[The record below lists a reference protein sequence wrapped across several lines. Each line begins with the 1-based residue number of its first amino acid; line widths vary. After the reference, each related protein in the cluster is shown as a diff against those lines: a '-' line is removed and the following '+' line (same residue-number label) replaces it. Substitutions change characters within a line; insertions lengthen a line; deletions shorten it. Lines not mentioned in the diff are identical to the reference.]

1 MFTLLTSFI
10 LERGLKNTFLF
21 NRKEMDTKL
30 YTGKLDKKGLYLWCL
45 PERAEGRQFFQTHKI
60 GMTTRSFGSRNKQYS
75 GIMKQKNWTANFL
88 LPLSVD
94 NDTIKEMETFVKKE
108 VFQYARSRPN
118 DIFPQSKDWTGEYYD
133 VVVRE
138 GDNFKQFIFDL
149 FHQVQIKAKNISNA
163 RVLDTILASDS
174 NIYMLKDLI
183 NTQKSEIEYLKS
195 KLDEHKQEV
204 HDLTSDTSGLE
215 CDASNV
221 ECAVKNEESSMLDT
235 LWRFAYNRKS
245 E

>member
-45 PERAEGRQFFQTHKI
+45 PERAEGRQFLQTHKI

-108 VFQYARSRPN
+108 VFQYAISRPN

-149 FHQVQIKAKNISNA
+149 FHQVQN
-163 RVLDTILASDS
+163 SD
-174 NIYMLKDLI
+174 MLKDLI

-204 HDLTSDTSGLE
+204 HDLTSDTSALE
-215 CDASNV
+215 SDASNV

-235 LWRFAYNRKS
+235 LWRFAYRKS